1 MNIHSGQEGDV
12 ESSEKREAVI
22 RAALE
27 LVGEHGFH
35 GSPMAQ
41 IAQRAGVAAG
51 TIYRFFDGK
60 DTLIKEIK
68 ASLDGQILAAVSEG
82 YPDEEPVRERF
93 LHVQR
98 RVIGYFVSSPLH
110 FRFLEQFHYSPYGV
124 DCRREKLFGK
134 KRRNLIEDL
143 IEEARSQR
151 ILKDLPLPILYAL
164 AFGPVI
170 EVCRDHILEFVTLD
184 ERLIEQTV
192 EACWDAI
199 RRHRDDTKC
208 LGGTRS

>member
-1 MNIHSGQEGDV
+1 MDGG
-12 ESSEKREAVI
+12 EKREAII

-41 IAQRAGVAAG
+41 IAERAGVAAG
-51 TIYRFFDGK
+51 TIYRFFDSK
-60 DTLIKEIK
+60 DALIREIK
-68 ASLDGQILAAVSEG
+68 TSLDGQILDAVAQG
-82 YPDEEPVRERF
+82 YPAGGSVRERF

-98 RVIGYFVSSPLH
+98 RVIGYFVASPLQ
-110 FRFLEQFHYSPYGV
+110 FRFLEQFHFSPYGL
-124 DCRREKLFGK
+124 DARREQVFGK
-134 KRRNLIEDL
+134 KRRNLIADL
-143 IEEARSQR
+143 IEEGLAQR
-151 ILKDLPLPILYAL
+151 IVKDLPLPILYAL

-184 ERLIEQTV
+184 ERLIERTV

-199 RRHRDDTKC
+199 RRQP
-208 LGGTRS
+208 GGSCGPAGARK

>member
-1 MNIHSGQEGDV
+1 MNIHSEGAGV

-27 LVGEHGFH
+27 MVGEHGFH

-41 IAQRAGVAAG
+41 IAERAGVAAG
-51 TIYRFFDGK
+51 TIYRFFDSK

-68 ASLDGQILAAVSEG
+68 ASLEGQILTAVTEG
-82 YPDEEPVRERF
+82 YPAERSLRERF
-93 LHVQR
+93 LHVER
-98 RVIGYFVSSPLH
+98 KVIGYFIASPLQ
-110 FRFLEQFHYSPYGV
+110 FRFLEQFHFSPYGV
-124 DCRREKLFGK
+124 DSRREKLFGK

-151 ILKDLPLPILYAL
+151 VLKDLPLPILYAL

-170 EVCRDHILEFVTLD
+170 EVCRDHALEFVTLD
-184 ERLIEQTV
+184 DRLVERTV

-199 RRHRDDTKC
+199 RRQ
-208 LGGTRS
+208 

>member
-1 MNIHSGQEGDV
+1 VESGQ
-12 ESSEKREAVI
+12 KREAVI

-41 IAQRAGVAAG
+41 IAEKAGVAAG
-51 TIYRFFDGK
+51 TIYRFFDSK

-68 ASLDGQILAAVSEG
+68 AALEGQMLAALNEG
-82 YPDEEPVRERF
+82 YPAGGSVRERF
-93 LHVQR
+93 LHIER
-98 RVIGYFVSSPLH
+98 RVIGYFIASPLQ
-110 FRFLEQFHYSPYGV
+110 FRFLEQYHYSPYGL
-124 DCRREKLFGK
+124 DSRREKVFG
-134 KRRNLIEDL
+134 RRKNLIGDL
-143 IEEARSQR
+143 FEEARGER
-151 ILKDLPLPILYAL
+151 IIKDLPLPILYAL

-184 ERLIEQTV
+184 DRLTEKTV

-199 RRHRDDTKC
+199 RLQTGSPGNRAR
-208 LGGTRS
+208 GRS